1 MTSSCNNQLDI
12 ADWLSAIHLE
22 RYQDSFRLHGYNRVK
37 DILSVDNEVLQ
48 KIGVGATGHRKRIM
62 SRLRHISGESNSL
75 PTLRDIDKTETQENS
90 SKSLKDDP
98 TNNKHSSN
106 DKSGDSESA
115 LKPVPKPRTV
125 FNKYNV
131 NATKTAS
138 ISAIQSP
145 VSLDNYSSVAR
156 RSSLQETVVPR
167 GNSLD
172 TENCNS
178 CLEPKPGG
186 VELEAG
192 IPKNTS
198 AEAGK
203 SFHPIP
209 SLPMRQNKESLQPGS
224 SYQQPKTQMEADT
237 MQCSPLSSLS
247 SFAGNEEEVTSFSTN
262 PSSPQETLTMI
273 SNEIYSGFGPRTGC
287 VSCAPDTEA
296 SQIHINPPDMNNQ
309 ETASTRER
317 KKSPPMMN
325 STQKPAQMRKTPSP
339 TPAWI
344 REGVSSRPAPLGISA
359 SPTASRVR
367 TSAPVRQ
374 VPAGFQAHPPP
385 SQKKNI
391 LPVTFSAAS
400 LRPNP
405 VGDSGSPR
413 LPRTGHA
420 AFPRPPPI
428 GHSASPLLPRGKNSP
443 PEVTDITQNDG
454 PPITNPA
461 SFKQTKKKQLTGR
474 QDVTGNGSLQRQRS
488 VTKNKSGADVRVA
501 STGSSLS
508 AKDMSHRPT
517 PVGNAGTSNTPSGSV
532 PSQRS
537 FLMRYTIPPRLPM
550 AKQSPTTRVS
560 AIKPISPACLD
571 QDVHEKNLAHV
582 NDNYESKRPSP
593 MGMSPSSTLKK
604 SFVGKSASIISSTKA
619 AVSGLPTPKSKV
631 GDSVLANQGPLDTT
645 AKPKTKP
652 AGWVPRTKCIG
663 IAATQK
669 VKVTKNDL
677 LPQPKEAE
685 QCPAERTKAKGS
697 KFLLKQKPAEKNGL
711 SIQKSAGSITFQRPK
726 QTGNTGSQTAKCRNV
741 SSTKNSQQN
750 VTVPRPPGNTEVA
763 RPVSSS
769 AISLSKVIKKTPS
782 ARVKQ
787 NDTTTNTTT
796 ARPQTLGTKAIPSK
810 SRGSPNYEK
819 PNESITRTPPKKL
832 GSQLLPRLPFMQKKS
847 SKMTIM
853 KSPVSRAG
861 ENNYLVCSPGWKATP
876 YVTGVEED
884 NVTDPVQDLPPVED
898 SLDLHNTFPD
908 PWDKTLTEESLEA
921 ALRAN
926 AAIFRPIQDEHL
938 VLVRPRLLGSHISD
952 EYLEQKYG
960 ISKAKDGCPGSSEE
974 ELPLVPERPISSLV
988 TADAL
993 NPYCETVFN
1002 RITQTQEPKDVKNGK
1017 IRTCSTMPM
1026 FTPGEER
1033 NHLWNAG
1040 DASKEKK
1047 NEGEDGKTQRITQ
1060 IVHNEQEG
1068 YSTVDSPV
1076 DKNRFSLPSHL
1087 YTDEITDDMTI
1098 SPYASFTSMHD
1109 KSRPVLV
1116 GWLDK
1121 LSPQGNYVFQ
1131 RRFVKFDGN
1140 NLMYFSN
1147 DKDIYSK
1154 GVIPLASIEMARST
1168 KENKF
1173 EVVTKHRIFVFRAE
1187 NEAQR
1192 SEWCSTIQNKV
1203 KEQRMFN
1210 PRSRSSCVLFG
1221 QKFGYLELKGYK
1233 SKIFAV
1239 LTTDQL
1245 WIHKNEQFFK
1255 MGIGMFVI
1263 DLNGST
1269 IRDARNKT
1277 FELITPHK
1285 TFSFT
1290 AESEREKKEWMEAIL
1305 ECISESLSDYEVAE
1319 KIWSNKA
1326 NKYCADCRTCNPDW
1340 ASINL
1345 CVIICKQC
1353 AGQHRS
1359 LGSNISKVQ
1368 SLKLDTSIW
1377 SNEIVQLFIILG
1389 NDRANRFWAA
1399 RLPPSEILHPEDNIE
1414 QRRDFIAHKYRD
1426 GKYRSP
1432 HPNYST
1438 QEEILKVLSSAVA
1451 GPNLLK
1457 TVMQF
1462 FSDAESV
1469 AEPFEDPTLSTNSA
1483 DNWRASSYS
1492 LNNEGLFPDDSN
1504 QGRVYDEIM
1513 QPVVHSGYL
1522 NKATVLSKTSTA
1534 KKSKDEFHRHW
1545 CVLERSLIFYEN
1557 DRSSE
1562 QVGKINPSE
1571 VVCLGVNKL
1580 DISNSPAPVER
1591 FRYTFEIFLASEK
1604 VHQFGTDAA
1613 ETLQT
1618 WTSAIGKWFSPISCH
1633 CLLVYEFQRVGKM
1646 RYKAMLNPDQWKEGF
1661 FLLQK
1666 SHLFI
1671 CPEEQNAAEDSVNL
1685 RRLQEL
1691 TVSPATENSEKK
1703 DILILVE
1710 KGRTLYLQG
1719 ITRADFLAWGSDIQA
1734 AACSSGNMLRDQQ
1747 LSRND
1752 IPIIVDSCIAFLTQY
1767 GLRHEG
1773 IYRKNGAKSRI
1784 KLLMDEFRKD
1794 ARNVK
1799 LRISDNFVED
1809 VTDVLKRFFRELDD
1823 PIFTTERHPQWREA
1837 AEHQE
1842 KSKRL
1847 EKYME
1852 LINSLPKVNR
1862 ATSAAL
1868 IGHLYRVQK
1877 CADLNQMCTKNLA
1890 LLFAPSLFQTE
1901 GKGEHEVK
1909 IMEDLIDNYPSV
1921 FSIDEEQ
1928 VTQMDLENSL
1938 ITTWKDVQLSQAGDL
1953 IIEVYLERKEQDC
1966 CVTLKVSPVMTA
1978 EELTNQVLDMRN
1990 IPASTDIWLT
2000 FEVFENGEL
2009 ERPLHPKER
2018 VLEQALQ
2025 WCKLAEP
2032 SSAYLLVKKISF
2044 TEGSCLFT
2052 GTKRETPKCG
2062 LLKCREETPKL
2073 LASKFQERYFVIK
2086 DRKLL
2091 LLKEKKSS
2099 KPEREWTLE
2108 TAKVYM
2114 GIKKKVKP
2122 PTPWGFTIHLDKQQ
2136 LCLCCTTQAE
2146 MWDWI
2151 TSILKAQ
2158 HDDLRP
2164 VILRRHS
2171 SSDVTKQKFGTMPL
2185 VPIRGDDTN
2194 STMVTANQ
2202 TLPMKMHQDSLEELQ
2217 EKQDDDEYEPVYEE
2231 VGNFHSLP
2239 QAELDCILSTERLQL
2254 PPPLDRTKKPVLNP
2268 NPDQTKTTMP
2278 VSPKPSS
2285 PEKSDKEHFTKTQSL
2300 DRSLCMEN
2308 IKTLSS
2314 DSNKTGMADRGVGPS
2329 MTKSNSLER
2338 QVDLSRNQLGTS
2350 RTQTGKSTLDLS
2362 TLPLFFEPTAPSDSS
2377 KVPVWKKTSP
2387 LSMNMQDKLVQE
2399 LNTMLNKKN
2408 ESGSGAG
2415 QQVT

>member
-1 MTSSCNNQLDI
+1 MAMTSSDNEQLNI

-22 RYQDSFRLHGYNRVK
+22 RYQDSFRQHGYHRVK
-37 DILSVDNEVLQ
+37 DILSVDNDILQ

-62 SRLRHISGESNSL
+62 SRLRHVSGESNSL
-75 PTLRDIDKTETQENS
+75 PTICNMEKTDSLEYSDRSERDDAVSNKKNS
-90 SKSLKDDP
+90 KEKF
-98 TNNKHSSN
+98 
-106 DKSGDSESA
+106 GDLELA
-115 LKPVPKPRTV
+115 VKPVPKPRTV
-125 FNKYNV
+125 FNKYNA
-131 NATKTAS
+131 NATAAAS
-138 ISAIQSP
+138 IHALQSP
-145 VSLDNYSSVAR
+145 VSLDGYSSVAR

-178 CLEPKPGG
+178 CIESKPGG

-203 SFHPIP
+203 PLHPIP

-224 SYQQPKTQMEADT
+224 SYQQHKTQMEADT
-237 MQCSPLSSLS
+237 MQRSPLSSLS

-273 SNEIYSGFGPRTGC
+273 SNEIYSGFGSRTGC
-287 VSCAPDTEA
+287 VSCAPDSEA
-296 SQIHINPPDMNNQ
+296 PQIHINPFDMINQ
-309 ETASTRER
+309 ETT
-317 KKSPPMMN
+317 
-325 STQKPAQMRKTPSP
+325 STQ
-339 TPAWI
+339 
-344 REGVSSRPAPLGISA
+344 
-359 SPTASRVR
+359 
-367 TSAPVRQ
+367 
-374 VPAGFQAHPPP
+374 
-385 SQKKNI
+385 
-391 LPVTFSAAS
+391 
-400 LRPNP
+400 
-405 VGDSGSPR
+405 
-413 LPRTGHA
+413 
-420 AFPRPPPI
+420 
-428 GHSASPLLPRGKNSP
+428 
-443 PEVTDITQNDG
+443 
-454 PPITNPA
+454 
-461 SFKQTKKKQLTGR
+461 
-474 QDVTGNGSLQRQRS
+474 
-488 VTKNKSGADVRVA
+488 
-501 STGSSLS
+501 
-508 AKDMSHRPT
+508 
-517 PVGNAGTSNTPSGSV
+517 
-532 PSQRS
+532 
-537 FLMRYTIPPRLPM
+537 
-550 AKQSPTTRVS
+550 
-560 AIKPISPACLD
+560 
-571 QDVHEKNLAHV
+571 
-582 NDNYESKRPSP
+582 
-593 MGMSPSSTLKK
+593 
-604 SFVGKSASIISSTKA
+604 
-619 AVSGLPTPKSKV
+619 
-631 GDSVLANQGPLDTT
+631 
-645 AKPKTKP
+645 
-652 AGWVPRTKCIG
+652 
-663 IAATQK
+663 
-669 VKVTKNDL
+669 
-677 LPQPKEAE
+677 
-685 QCPAERTKAKGS
+685 ER
-697 KFLLKQKPAEKNGL
+697 N
-711 SIQKSAGSITFQRPK
+711 
-726 QTGNTGSQTAKCRNV
+726 
-741 SSTKNSQQN
+741 
-750 VTVPRPPGNTEVA
+750 
-763 RPVSSS
+763 
-769 AISLSKVIKKTPS
+769 
-782 ARVKQ
+782 
-787 NDTTTNTTT
+787 
-796 ARPQTLGTKAIPSK
+796 
-810 SRGSPNYEK
+810 
-819 PNESITRTPPKKL
+819 
-832 GSQLLPRLPFMQKKS
+832 
-847 SKMTIM
+847 
-853 KSPVSRAG
+853 
-861 ENNYLVCSPGWKATP
+861 
-876 YVTGVEED
+876 
-884 NVTDPVQDLPPVED
+884 
-898 SLDLHNTFPD
+898 
-908 PWDKTLTEESLEA
+908 
-921 ALRAN
+921 
-926 AAIFRPIQDEHL
+926 
-938 VLVRPRLLGSHISD
+938 
-952 EYLEQKYG
+952 
-960 ISKAKDGCPGSSEE
+960 CPGSPEA
-974 ELPLVPERPISSLV
+974 ELPVVPERPISSLV
-988 TADAL
+988 TAEAL

-1002 RITQTQEPKDVKNGK
+1002 RISQTQEPKDVKNGK

-1033 NHLWNAG
+1033 SHPWNTG
-1040 DASKEKK
+1040 DTSKEKK
-1047 NEGEDGKTQRITQ
+1047 SEVEDGKTQRITQ

-1068 YSTVDSPV
+1068 YSTVDSPEEN
-1076 DKNRFSLPSHL
+1076 KRFSLPSHL

-1131 RRFVKFDGN
+1131 RRFVRFDGN

-1154 GVIPLASIEMARST
+1154 GVIPLTSIEMARST

-1187 NEAQR
+1187 CEAQR

-1210 PRSRSSCVLFG
+1210 PRSRSSCLLFG

-1233 SKIFAV
+1233 SKIYAV
-1239 LTTDQL
+1239 LTVDQL

-1255 MGIGMFVI
+1255 MGIGMFII
-1263 DLNGST
+1263 DMNGST

-1290 AESEREKKEWMEAIL
+1290 AESEREKKEWMEALL

-1326 NKYCADCRTCNPDW
+1326 NKSCADCRTCNPDW

-1359 LGSNISKVQ
+1359 LGTNVSKVQ

-1399 RLPPSEILHPEDNIE
+1399 RLPSSEILYPEDSTE

-1426 GKYRSP
+1426 GKYRGP

-1438 QEEILKVLSSAVA
+1438 QEEILKVLSGAVS

-1462 FSDAESV
+1462 FSDAECL
-1469 AEPFEDPTLSTNSA
+1469 AEPCESSTLFSNPA

-1492 LNNEGLFPDDSN
+1492 LNTEGLFPDDLN

-1522 NKATVLSKTSTA
+1522 NKAANLSKTFTA
-1534 KKSKDEFHRHW
+1534 KKSKDDFHKHW

-1557 DRSSE
+1557 DRNSE

-1580 DISNSPAPVER
+1580 DILNSPAPVER
-1591 FRYTFEIFLASEK
+1591 FRYTFEIVLVCEK

-1618 WTSAIGKWFSPISCH
+1618 WTSAIGKWFTPISCH
-1633 CLLVYEFQRVGKM
+1633 CLLGYEFQRVGKM
-1646 RYKAMLNPDQWKEGF
+1646 RYKAMLNPDQWMEGF

-1671 CPEEQNAAEDSVNL
+1671 CPEEQDGAEDSVNL
-1685 RRLQEL
+1685 RQLQEL
-1691 TVSPATENSEKK
+1691 TVSPAAENSEKK

-1719 ITRADFLAWGSDIQA
+1719 ITRADFLAWSLDIQA

-1823 PIFTTERHPQWREA
+1823 PIFTTELHPQWREA

-1847 EKYME
+1847 QNYME
-1852 LINSLPKVNR
+1852 LINQLPKVNR
-1862 ATSAAL
+1862 ATLAAL

-1877 CADLNQMCTKNLA
+1877 CADLNQMCTKNLS

-1909 IMEDLIDNYPSV
+1909 IMEDLIDNYPSI

-2044 TEGSCLFT
+2044 AEGICLFT
-2052 GTKRETPKCG
+2052 GTKRESPKCG

-2073 LASKFQERYFVIK
+2073 LACKFQERYFVIK

-2114 GIKKKVKP
+2114 GIRKKVKP
-2122 PTPWGFTIHLDKQQ
+2122 PSPWGITIHLDKQQ

-2202 TLPMKMHQDSLEELQ
+2202 TLRRLHTRRTLSMFFPMKMHQDSLEELQ
-2217 EKQDDDEYEPVYEE
+2217 EKQDDEHEPVYEE

-2239 QAELDCILSTERLQL
+2239 QAELDCILSTERLHL

-2268 NPDQTKTTMP
+2268 NPDQINTTLSAPTK
-2278 VSPKPSS
+2278 SSS
-2285 PEKSDKEHFTKTQSL
+2285 PERSEKEHFNKTQSL
-2300 DRSLCMEN
+2300 DRNLCVESFR
-2308 IKTLSS
+2308 TFPG
-2314 DSNKTGMADRGVGPS
+2314 DSNKTVMADRGAGPS
-2329 MTKSNSLER
+2329 ITKSNSLER
-2338 QVDLSRNQLGTS
+2338 QVEPNRTPLGTT
-2350 RTQTGKSTLDLS
+2350 RTQGAKSTLDLS

-2377 KVPVWKKTSP
+2377 KVPAWKKASP
-2387 LSMNMQDKLVQE
+2387 FSMNMQDKLVQE
-2399 LNTMLNKKN
+2399 LSTMLSKKN
-2408 ESGSGAG
+2408 ETGSGAG